1 MDIPRLR
8 TWYFAINRH
17 GLLRAFDQVQ
27 VAVLSARKYTS
38 LAPVCLIDAGG
49 DTTDI
54 AQKLDWLREQGVKLI
69 PHQASFVPDLRARHG
84 DKMDVFSGHW
94 LRCDIPVLET
104 VEQYVLYTDIDVMF
118 MGPVED
124 NNIWPQFI
132 ACGPEHE
139 QTNFTYFNS
148 GVMVMNVPNL
158 RPYLPELSQIALRQD
173 DRAAAYNDQGAFNH
187 LFRDRW
193 DRLPPT
199 WNWKPYWG
207 RSDTAR
213 ILHFHGPKPG
223 LVRHLLAGGDR
234 LNVPDGLI
242 TIFERNRDGYVYYNE
257 RFYAFLESP
266 EAMKPG

>member
-1 MDIPRLR
+1 M
-8 TWYFAINRH
+8 
-17 GLLRAFDQVQ
+17 
-27 VAVLSARKYTS
+27 AVLSARKHTS
-38 LAPVCLIDAGG
+38 LVPICLVDAGS
-49 DTTDI
+49 DTADI
-54 AQKLDWLREQGVKLI
+54 ARKLYWLLSQGVKLVA
-69 PHQASFVPDLRARHG
+69 HQASFLPDLRARHG

-94 LRCDIPVLET
+94 LRCDIPLLET

-118 MGPVED
+118 MGAVED
-124 NNIWPQFI
+124 NNIWPQLI

-158 RPYLPELSQIALRQD
+158 RPYLPELRKVALQQ
-173 DRAAAYNDQGAFNH
+173 NDQAAPHDDQGVFNH

-193 DRLPPT
+193 DRLPLG

-223 LVRHLLAGGDR
+223 LARHLLAGRDR
-234 LNVPDGLI
+234 TNIPDAQI
-242 TIFERNRDGYVYYNE
+242 SQTV
-257 RFYAFLESP
+257 
-266 EAMKPG
+266 